1 MEKTNDTKER
11 KSLELPKRPHL
22 TDKCW
27 SGNELGK
34 IYQYLNTLEKYC
46 DVLEKALDEAL
57 FDVECRDCSYCNDET
72 DEKCRKCL
80 KSRWLKSAY
89 SKIKNV
95 KDVKHQRSDASADH
109 CDVLKTA
116 LDEACK
122 RLQKAGIGTTCDEE
136 HHRQCRENHCF
147 NTCRYARP
155 LTEEEWKELLMEKA
169 ERSLSNNNDD

>member
-1 MEKTNDTKER
+1 MKKTNDTKER

-22 TDKCW
+22 SDECW
-27 SGNELGK
+27 NGNALEIL
-34 IYQYLNTLEKYC
+34 QSYLNALEEYC
-46 DVLEKALDEAL
+46 DMLEISLDEAL

-109 CDVLKTA
+109 CDVLKTVVY
-116 LDEACK
+116 EA
-122 RLQKAGIGTTCDEE
+122 G
-136 HHRQCRENHCF
+136 
-147 NTCRYARP
+147 
-155 LTEEEWKELLMEKA
+155 
-169 ERSLSNNNDD
+169 